1 MKKRFTVKASSN
13 MTSRKGGKK
22 IMAASGN
29 DYYTENI
36 ADFGLSEIEE
46 LRDIL
51 DAILDAWVKNR
62 GLPDDFYDEGV
73 RPAFNRASGNVFL
86 TNDDYQVCM
95 LTSDGTLESFYSTPY
110 SGHEGFYD
118 DLMYEVDDSWD
129 EEDIQYLRDIAESRG
144 DEESVEKLDELLGNQ
159 E

>member
-13 MTSRKGGKK
+13 MTSRKRGKK

-36 ADFGLSEIEE
+36 ADFGFREIEE

-51 DAILDAWVKNR
+51 DAWVKNG

-144 DEESVEKLDELLGNQ
+144 DEESIEKLDELLGNQ